1 MKQLIDSAHFTL
13 RQLNLFLNNV
23 SVDEYNFQLQVLSG
37 SSIGM
42 HVRHVIEFYQCLLND
57 RLSGQI
63 NYDARE
69 RNHLL
74 ETNIPFAQT
83 SIALI
88 QEELNRIP
96 SNASLTLVTEQNFET
111 VLLPIETNFC
121 RELSYVI
128 EHTIHH
134 LAIIKIACISYFP
147 AIQLDAD
154 FGVAY
159 STIKYR
165 NHVHSHLPAS
175 AE

>member
-69 RNHLL
+69 RNHNL
-74 ETNIPFAQT
+74 ETDIHLAKIR
-83 SIALI
+83 IALI
-88 QEELNRIP
+88 QEELNQIS
-96 SNASLTLVTEQNFET
+96 SNTPLTLITEQNFDT
-111 VLLPIETNFC
+111 TIFHIETNFY

-134 LAIIKIACISYFP
+134 QAILKIACISYFP

-165 NHVHSHLPAS
+165 NHVHRHLPAS